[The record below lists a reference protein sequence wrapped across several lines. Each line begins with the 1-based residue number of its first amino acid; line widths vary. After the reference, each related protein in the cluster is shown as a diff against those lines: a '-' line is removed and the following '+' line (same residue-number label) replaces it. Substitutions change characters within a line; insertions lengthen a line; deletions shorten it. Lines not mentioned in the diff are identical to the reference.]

1 MEVLGRSPSFDFKQV
16 LESISFQ
23 VLTSLAEEEEDLVK
37 RREKTRKKKKSFMP
51 SKVGAFFLARCM
63 EARGEPI
70 YRFQQQRNSS
80 EFTSSHPH
88 MEDVGCI
95 RSFNSLLPPAQFLIS
110 IGLQQYSFNLS
121 SSSSSCSSILLEL

>member
-16 LESISFQ
+16 LESASFQ

-37 RREKTRKKKKSFMP
+37 RRGKTQEKREFMP
-51 SKVGAFFLARCM
+51 SKGGGAFFLARCM

-80 EFTSSHPH
+80 EFTSSHPQ

-95 RSFNSLLPPAQFLIS
+95 RSFNALLPPTQFLIS
-110 IGLQQYSFNLS
+110 IALQQHSFNLS
-121 SSSSSCSSILLEL
+121 SSSSILLEL

>member
-16 LESISFQ
+16 LEIASFQ

-37 RREKTRKKKKSFMP
+37 RRGKTPPKKR
-51 SKVGAFFLARCM
+51 VLCRQRWGAFFHARCM

-95 RSFNSLLPPAQFLIS
+95 RSFNSLLPPTQFLIS
-110 IGLQQYSFNLS
+110 IGLQQHSFNLS
-121 SSSSSCSSILLEL
+121 SSSSSSILLEL